1 MSSKLSLS
9 GKDLFV
15 ELILGDSKL
24 VLPLTIM
31 SMIYLNYVVNAE
43 TFNANTYMPTLSHKI
58 WKRTPACANTQMRG
72 FSHTDVLQQANANTH
87 TPC

>member
-9 GKDLFV
+9 GKDLFA

-24 VLPLTIM
+24 VLLLTIM

-43 TFNANTYMPTLSHKI
+43 TFNANLRLTKDIHADSLK
-58 WKRTPACANTQMRG
+58 
-72 FSHTDVLQQANANTH
+72 
-87 TPC
+87 

>member
-43 TFNANTYMPTLSHKI
+43 TFNTNLRLTKHIHADSLT
-58 WKRTPACANTQMRG
+58 
-72 FSHTDVLQQANANTH
+72 
-87 TPC
+87 

>member
-31 SMIYLNYVVNAE
+31 SMIYLNCVVNAE
-43 TFNANTYMPTLSHKI
+43 TFNANLKPSMQTHTCRLSHI
-58 WKRTPACANTQMRG
+58 RYGRG
-72 FSHTDVLQQANANTH
+72 HQLVQIH
-87 TPC
+87 K